1 MVLKLPADRPQWKLA
16 TKQGERELLEF
27 WDSSEEFQEKFIEQ
41 LIRQLTDSHKQSIL
55 MTC

>member
-1 MVLKLPADRPQWKLA
+1 MLKLPADRPQWKLA